1 MPKMDHLVEFV
12 SVVDAGS
19 ISAAARSLG
28 MPRATLSR
36 RLTALE
42 QDLRV
47 KLVHRDSRKL
57 TLTHAGE
64 LLVDRARK
72 LVASADEAWAA
83 VRQAQEGPSGRL
95 RLSLPPTV
103 LFSDLL
109 VAFRRSHPDV
119 ELQVVGTPRVL
130 DLVAEG
136 IDVALRSGPIL
147 ADGLIAR
154 LLWSEQQSLV
164 ASPDYLAAHGRPT
177 GVEQLGRHEFVV
189 GFEEGW
195 KPTLTMPLRAGGT
208 VLVKSGFVCH
218 DPLTHLVAVL
228 ESQGLALLPTRLTA
242 PYVDSGQLERV
253 LVDAVGM
260 DKPTSLVFPDR
271 ELLPSQV
278 RAFID
283 FTVAFY
289 QDGPYAGGLR
299 VHPRLLPGVVSS
311 SEGGV

>member
-19 ISAAARSLG
+19 ISAAARALG

-47 KLVHRDSRKL
+47 KLIRRDSRKL
-57 TLTHAGE
+57 RLTHAGE
-64 LLVDRARK
+64 LLVDRART
-72 LVASADEAWAA
+72 LVASAEEAWAA
-83 VRQAQEGPSGRL
+83 VRQAQDGPSGRL

-109 VAFRRSHPDV
+109 VAFRRRHPDV

-136 IDVALRSGPIL
+136 IDVALRSGAIL

-154 LLWSEQQSLV
+154 RLWSEDQSLV
-164 ASPDYLAAHGRPT
+164 AAPGYLDARGRPT
-177 GVEQLGRHEFVV
+177 GVEQLGGHEFVV
-189 GFEEGW
+189 GFDDGW
-195 KPTLTMPLRAGGT
+195 KPTLAMPLRAGGS
-208 VLVKSGFVCH
+208 VVVKSGFVCH

-228 ESQGLALLPTRLTA
+228 ESQGLALLPTGLTA

-253 LVDAVGM
+253 LFDDVGM

-289 QDGPYAGGLR
+289 RDGPYAGGAH

-311 SEGGV
+311 DEGGV